1 MTTHIHPPRTMLEV
15 YKSLPEGTRVQL
27 INDKI
32 IMSPAPLV
40 KHAAIIKQIFV
51 QVYSFG
57 EKENRLGK
65 VFVAPVDVYLD
76 EENVY
81 QPDIVFIREERKDII
96 HEDGVYG
103 APDLVIE
110 VLSPGN
116 KKYDKGKKKDVYL
129 QTGVKEYS
137 IIDPENFECSG
148 YKNDNGKWNIITETT
163 KVFIID
169 MLQLEIKID

>member
-27 INDKI
+27 INDQL
-32 IMSPAPLV
+32 IMSPAPLIT
-40 KHAAIIKQIFV
+40 HADIIMLILRQLDSFV
-51 QVYSFG
+51 L
-57 EKENRLGK
+57 KNNMGK

-76 EENVY
+76 EKNVY
-81 QPDIVFIREERKDII
+81 QPDIIFINNERREII
-96 HEDGVYG
+96 HEDAIYG

-129 QTGVKEYS
+129 QSGVKEYW
-137 IIDPENFECSG
+137 IIEPENFECAG
-148 YKNDNGKWNIITETT
+148 YKNNNGKWDLIAETT
-163 KVFIID
+163 KTFTID

>member
-27 INDKI
+27 INDQL
-32 IMSPAPLV
+32 IMSPAPLIT
-40 KHAAIIKQIFV
+40 HADIIMLILRQLDSFV
-51 QVYSFG
+51 L
-57 EKENRLGK
+57 KNNMGK

-76 EENVY
+76 EKNVY
-81 QPDIVFIREERKDII
+81 QPDIIFINNERREII
-96 HEDGVYG
+96 HEDAIYG

-129 QTGVKEYS
+129 QSGVKEYWM
-137 IIDPENFECSG
+137 IEPENFECAG
-148 YKNDNGKWNIITETT
+148 YKNNNGKWDLIAETT
-163 KVFIID
+163 KTFTID

>member
-1 MTTHIHPPRTMLEV
+1 MTTHLHPPRTMLEV

-27 INDKI
+27 INDQL

-40 KHAAIIKQIFV
+40 KHADIIKQIFV
-51 QVYSFG
+51 QVYSFA
-57 EKENRLGK
+57 EKENRWGK

-76 EENVY
+76 EKNVY
-81 QPDIVFIREERKDII
+81 QPDIIFISKENKEVI
-96 HEDGVYG
+96 HEDGIHG

-129 QTGVKEYS
+129 QTGVKEYW
-137 IIDPENFECSG
+137 IIDPQDFECAG
-148 YKNDNGKWNIITETT
+148 YKNNNGKWDLIAETI
-163 KVFIID
+163 KAFSID
-169 MLQLEIKID
+169 MLQLEIKIE